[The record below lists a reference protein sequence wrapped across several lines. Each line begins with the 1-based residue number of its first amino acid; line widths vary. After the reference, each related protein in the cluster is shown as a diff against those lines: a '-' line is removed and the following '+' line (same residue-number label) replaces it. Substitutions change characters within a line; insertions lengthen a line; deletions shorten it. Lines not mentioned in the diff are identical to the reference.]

1 MGRQC
6 KMRGCATHLRH
17 AELVSASMARRSPA
31 STAPIVFRTK
41 PQSHEEV
48 APAAR
53 RLSLAAV
60 RPAAPLM
67 EERACRPRPSSLWL
81 CVFVRNKKRSTE
93 GPIRPWTLKQA
104 CPEPVEGFRVTRM
117 ERSCASH
124 TPLPFVTP
132 DLIRGP
138 FKPAPDQWIPDQV
151 RDDDEIELRS
161 PRSSIRSARRRS
173 RSGRSIRSGAICCR
187 RCGC

>member
-1 MGRQC
+1 MTRV
-6 KMRGCATHLRH
+6 RHISILHAGCGDGLA
-17 AELVSASMARRSPA
+17 VSASMAPRYPA
-31 STAPIVFRTK
+31 STAPVVFRTK
-41 PQSHEEV
+41 PQSHEDV

-53 RLSLAAV
+53 RLSLATV

-67 EERACRPRPSSLWL
+67 EERACRPKPSLWL
-81 CVFVRNKKRSTE
+81 CGFVRNKKRGTE
-93 GPIRPWTLKQA
+93 GQVRPWTLKQR
-104 CPEPVEGFRVTRM
+104 GHR
-117 ERSCASH
+117 RSQGDENGKVVRLSH
-124 TPLPFVTP
+124 PPPFVTP

-161 PRSSIRSARRRS
+161 PRSSTLSARRRS
-173 RSGRSIRSGAICCR
+173 RSGRSIRSAATCCR